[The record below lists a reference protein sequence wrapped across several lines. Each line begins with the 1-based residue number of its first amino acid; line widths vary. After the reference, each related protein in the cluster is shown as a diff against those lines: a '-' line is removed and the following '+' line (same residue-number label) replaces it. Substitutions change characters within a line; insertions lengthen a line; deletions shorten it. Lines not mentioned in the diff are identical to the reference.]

1 MGDNS
6 TTELVL
12 VLAVMLVLFIFG
24 LAAVVI
30 FWRVW
35 RKERKGDASGKCQ
48 RAAKRRQ
55 PIAPPVRAGSTA
67 NKFDVEA
74 RRAGTSTHTGAI
86 LTWPENTSAF

>member
-35 RKERKGDASGKCQ
+35 RKEQKSRVDGDGGNKPRSGG
-48 RAAKRRQ
+48 RM
-55 PIAPPVRAGSTA
+55 
-67 NKFDVEA
+67 
-74 RRAGTSTHTGAI
+74 
-86 LTWPENTSAF
+86 